1 MMSKKKRIAN
11 LEREVNVLQN
21 NLDLSQK
28 AGLATAGG
36 LAIVSITSLINS
48 ALTKKK
54 VKTESNGLRTAI
66 SMLAKIMQESK
77 SSSDALI
84 EKIRKS
90 MEGPCITPETETP
103 CETNNDATAPETE
116 TPTTEEKAEE
126 EESEEDDSKQPKVQL
141 IGSFSGPELQS
152 QLLMF
157 GEFLSMIDF
166 EHEYKFSL
174 QTLKSSCLL
183 FIAEADD
190 NISISHMEPSYI
202 LDGNICG
209 DDGLYFIV
217 YLPDCKIKVAVN
229 DEAIEI
235 AEI

>member
-1 MMSKKKRIAN
+1 MMSKKKRIIN
-11 LEREVNVLQN
+11 LEKEVNKLEN

-28 AGLATAGG
+28 AGIATAGG
-36 LAIVSITSLINS
+36 LAIVSIASLINS

-54 VKTESNGLRTAI
+54 VKTESEGLRTAI

-90 MEGPCITPETETP
+90 MEGPSITPEAETPCTTDNDATASETETP
-103 CETNNDATAPETE
+103 
-116 TPTTEEKAEE
+116 EK
-126 EESEEDDSKQPKVQL
+126 ESEEDDSKQPKVQL

-166 EHEYKFSL
+166 EHDYKFSL

-183 FIAEADD
+183 FIAETDD

-229 DEAIEI
+229 DEVVEI
-235 AEI
+235 TEI

>member
-1 MMSKKKRIAN
+1 MMSKKKRIFN

-28 AGLATAGG
+28 AGIATAGG
-36 LAIVSITSLINS
+36 LAIVSIASLINS

-54 VKTESNGLRTAI
+54 VKEESAQVADAI
-66 SMLAKIMQESK
+66 SGLVQ
-77 SSSDALI
+77 LL
-84 EKIRKS
+84 
-90 MEGPCITPETETP
+90 EG
-103 CETNNDATAPETE
+103 ASVSVAPETVDN
-116 TPTTEEKAEE
+116 TTDNENE

-141 IGSFSGPELQS
+141 SGSFSGPELQS

-166 EHEYKFSL
+166 DHEYKFSL
-174 QTLKSSCLL
+174 QTLKASCLL

-235 AEI
+235 SEI

>member
-1 MMSKKKRIAN
+1 MMSKKKRIVN
-11 LEREVNVLQN
+11 LEREVNALQN

-36 LAIVSITSLINS
+36 LAIVSIASLINS

-54 VKTESNGLRTAI
+54 VKAESESLRTAI
-66 SMLAKIMQESK
+66 SMLAKLMEESK

-84 EKIRKS
+84 EKIGKS
-90 MEGPCITPETETP
+90 MEGPSITPETETP
-103 CETNNDATAPETE
+103 
-116 TPTTEEKAEE
+116 EK
-126 EESEEDDSKQPKVQL
+126 ESEEDDSKQPKVQL

-166 EHEYKFSL
+166 EHDYKFSL

-183 FIAEADD
+183 FIAETDD

-229 DEAIEI
+229 DEVVEI

>member
-1 MMSKKKRIAN
+1 MMSKKKRIVN

-36 LAIVSITSLINS
+36 LAIVSIASLINS
-48 ALTKKK
+48 ALTTKK
-54 VKTESNGLRTAI
+54 VKEESAQVADAI
-66 SMLAKIMQESK
+66 SGLVS
-77 SSSDALI
+77 LL
-84 EKIRKS
+84 
-90 MEGPCITPETETP
+90 EG
-103 CETNNDATAPETE
+103 ASVSVAPETVDN
-116 TPTTEEKAEE
+116 TTDNE

-141 IGSFSGPELQS
+141 SGSFSGPELQS
-152 QLLMF
+152 QISMF
-157 GEFLSMIDF
+157 ADFLSMIKFDN
-166 EHEYKFSL
+166 EYKISL
-174 QTLKSSCLL
+174 QTLKSASLL

-217 YLPDCKIKVAVN
+217 YLPDCKIKVALN
-229 DEAIEI
+229 DEVIEI
-235 AEI
+235 SEI

>member
-1 MMSKKKRIAN
+1 MMSKKKRIVN

-36 LAIVSITSLINS
+36 LAIVSIASLINS

-54 VKTESNGLRTAI
+54 VKEESAQVADAI
-66 SMLAKIMQESK
+66 SGLVQ
-77 SSSDALI
+77 LL
-84 EKIRKS
+84 
-90 MEGPCITPETETP
+90 EG
-103 CETNNDATAPETE
+103 ASVSVAPETVDN
-116 TPTTEEKAEE
+116 TTDNENE

-141 IGSFSGPELQS
+141 SGSFSGPELQS

-166 EHEYKFSL
+166 DHEYKFSL
-174 QTLKSSCLL
+174 QTLKASCLL

-217 YLPDCKIKVAVN
+217 YLPDCKIKVALN
-229 DEAIEI
+229 DEVIEI
-235 AEI
+235 TEI

>member
-1 MMSKKKRIAN
+1 MMSKKKRIVN

-36 LAIVSITSLINS
+36 LAIVSIASLINS

-54 VKTESNGLRTAI
+54 VKEESAQVADAI
-66 SMLAKIMQESK
+66 SGLVQ
-77 SSSDALI
+77 LL
-84 EKIRKS
+84 
-90 MEGPCITPETETP
+90 EG
-103 CETNNDATAPETE
+103 ASVSVAPETVDN
-116 TPTTEEKAEE
+116 TTDNE

-141 IGSFSGPELQS
+141 SGSFSGPELQS

-166 EHEYKFSL
+166 DHEYKFSL
-174 QTLKSSCLL
+174 QTLKASCLL

-190 NISISHMEPSYI
+190 NILISHTEPSYI

-209 DDGLYFIV
+209 EDGLYFIV

-229 DEAIEI
+229 DEVIEI

>member
-1 MMSKKKRIAN
+1 MMSKKKRIVN

-36 LAIVSITSLINS
+36 LAIVSIASLINS

-54 VKTESNGLRTAI
+54 VKAESESLRTCI

-90 MEGPCITPETETP
+90 MEGPSIT
-103 CETNNDATAPETE
+103 PETE

-141 IGSFSGPELQS
+141 SGSFSGPELQS

-166 EHEYKFSL
+166 DHEYKFSL
-174 QTLKSSCLL
+174 QTLKASCLL

-217 YLPDCKIKVAVN
+217 YLPDCKIKVALN
-229 DEAIEI
+229 DEVIEI